1 MFTWLPFYEKSLK
14 HHLKI
19 SSKWPTLSTKAL
31 HYVAR
36 IHYIHSV
43 LFGGL
48 VKSSAVAPHW
58 SQVHKTCSIF
68 YWWQILGRDDVW
80 VGFTGS
86 PLPYKKAHSSIV
98 YFTNCSTSA
107 MHVHRLCT
115 ICHESILVRLSY
127 FLFFSFSCR
136 NSQVIRIGLCSAWEI
151 LMFSIIK
158 KKRGTS
164 FVSFFSFYQNWDKS
178 QCERVLAK
186 YFSWKCYFLY
196 NYWCW
201 THIMKNEWVS
211 RIRRNIHPCHILVMV
226 GLC

>member
-14 HHLKI
+14 YHLKI

-31 HYVAR
+31 HYVAH
-36 IHYIHSV
+36 IHYIHSI

-48 VKSSAVAPHW
+48 VKSSGVAPHYIGLKYIKRAQFFIDDKFW
-58 SQVHKTCSIF
+58 EEMTCE
-68 YWWQILGRDDVW
+68 WALLGVLCLIKRLIVQ
-80 VGFTGS
+80 GF
-86 PLPYKKAHSSIV
+86 LNLV

-107 MHVHRLCT
+107 MHVHSLCT
-115 ICHESILVRLSY
+115 VCHESILVRLSY
-127 FLFFSFSCR
+127 FLFFSFSFR

-164 FVSFFSFYQNWDKS
+164 FVSFCSFYQNWDKS

-186 YFSWKCYFLY
+186 YFSWKC
-196 NYWCW
+196 
-201 THIMKNEWVS
+201 
-211 RIRRNIHPCHILVMV
+211 
-226 GLC
+226 